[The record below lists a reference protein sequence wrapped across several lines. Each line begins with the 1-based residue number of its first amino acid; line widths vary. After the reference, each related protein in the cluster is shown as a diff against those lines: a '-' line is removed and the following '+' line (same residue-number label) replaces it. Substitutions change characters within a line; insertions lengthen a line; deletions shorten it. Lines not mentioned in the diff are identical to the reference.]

1 MILWQ
6 ILPLSA
12 LLLMCL
18 VTLTLTNGVNSC
30 ITISDYVSLDSFGFC
45 LSVIPLFSVLSL
57 IVLLGNELSAI
68 NVWLILL
75 SSASSL
81 VCFNCNNFMLFF
93 VSYELSIIFLL
104 FSLFT
109 GSPYSERGLAG
120 WYFLG
125 YLVIGGVPL
134 LLLCIY
140 NSLNSGELI
149 VHDPSSVVNYILF
162 LLFITKV
169 PLFPF
174 HSWLPIVHAEANS
187 YVSIMLSG
195 YIMKLGI
202 LGVVRLFSSSGEL
215 IKVYVM
221 MFFLASCYFLV
232 SSVLELD
239 NKRWL
244 AFLSLGHISV
254 GVLGILSIP
263 HSNEYLI
270 SSFSLGHGLSVIFL
284 FLYFSVQ
291 SGMVGSRNWVVM
303 LNSNNSGMVG
313 VIALGVLSLI
323 AFPPSILFFNEV
335 FIFVSSIST
344 QSVSYVFYL
353 YILLGV
359 IAPICILSVILSRLS
374 STSDLNCFS
383 INYISLL
390 CGMVI
395 FYLYFIII

>member
-6 ILPLSA
+6 IFPLSLF
-12 LLLMCL
+12 LLLCL
-18 VTLTLTNGVNSC
+18 ILVSFSNGCNSHFV
-30 ITISDYVSLDSFGFC
+30 ITDYILFDSFGLC
-45 LSVIPLFSVLSL
+45 LSIIPVFSILSL
-57 IVLLGNELSAI
+57 IVLIYNDLSII
-68 NVWLILL
+68 NIILILL
-75 SSASSL
+75 SCSFSI
-81 VCFNCNNFMLFF
+81 VCFNCNNFILFF
-93 VSYELSIIFLL
+93 ISYELSIIFLL

-125 YLVIGGVPL
+125 YLVIGGIPL

-140 NSLNSGELI
+140 NSLNSGEF
-149 VHDPSSVVNYILF
+149 VFSSSGIINYILF

-195 YIMKLGI
+195 YIMKLGV
-202 LGVVRLFSSSGEL
+202 LGIVRLFGSSGEL
-215 IKVYVM
+215 LKLYLII
-221 MFFLASCYFLV
+221 FFIASCYFLIT
-232 SSVLELD
+232 SVIELD

-244 AFLSLGHISV
+244 AFLSLGHISI

-263 HSNEYLI
+263 HSNDYLI

-284 FLYFSVQ
+284 FHYFNVQ
-291 SGMVGSRNWVVM
+291 SSLIGSRNWIVM
-303 LNSNNSGMVG
+303 LNNSNSSMAWVSIIG
-313 VIALGVLSLI
+313 LLSLV

-335 FIFVSSIST
+335 LIFISNINCN
-344 QSVSYVFYL
+344 SVIYVFYF

-359 IAPICILSVILSRLS
+359 IGPICMLSLILSRLNYS
-374 STSDLNCFS
+374 SSFNCYN
-383 INYISLL
+383 INYIILF
-390 CGMVI
+390 CGMII
-395 FYLYFIII
+395 FYLYFVII

>member
-6 ILPLSA
+6 ILPLSTA
-12 LLLMCL
+12 LLVLLAL
-18 VTLTLTNGVNSC
+18 VTLTNGVNSHL
-30 ITISDYVSLDSFGFC
+30 ILSEHISLDSFGVC
-45 LSVIPLFSVLSL
+45 LSIIPLFSVLSL
-57 IVLLGNELSAI
+57 IIILGNDLSGI
-68 NVWLILL
+68 NVAFILL
-75 SSASSL
+75 SSISSIL
-81 VCFNCNNFMLFF
+81 CFNCNSFMLFF
-93 VSYELSIIFLL
+93 VTYELSIIFLL

-125 YLVIGGVPL
+125 YLVVGGVPL

-149 VHDPSSVVNYILF
+149 VNDPNSAINYILF
-162 LLFITKV
+162 LIFITKV

-202 LGVVRLFSSSGEL
+202 LGIVRLFSSSGEVL
-215 IKVYVM
+215 KVYLIL
-221 MFFLASCYFLV
+221 FFLASCYFLV
-232 SSVLELD
+232 SSAIELD

-244 AFLSLGHISV
+244 AFLSLGHISI

-270 SSFSLGHGLSVIFL
+270 SSFSLGHGLSVICL

-291 SGMVGSRNWVVM
+291 SGVVGSRNWVVI
-303 LNSNNSGMVG
+303 LNNNNSGV
-313 VIALGVLSLI
+313 VWAISLGVLSLI
-323 AFPPSILFFNEV
+323 SFPPSILFFNEV
-335 FIFVSSIST
+335 FIFVSSIGV

-359 IAPICILSVILSRLS
+359 IGPVCILSVILSRLS
-374 STSDLNCFS
+374 NTSSLNCFN
-383 INYISLL
+383 INYMILL

-395 FYLYFIII
+395 FYLYTILI

>member
-6 ILPLSA
+6 ILPLS
-12 LLLMCL
+12 LLLL
-18 VTLTLTNGVNSC
+18 SSLLLITITNGINSC
-30 ITISDYVSLDSFGFC
+30 IIPNDWFLLDSFGFC
-45 LSVIPLFSVLSL
+45 LSIIPIFSILSL
-57 IVLLGNELSAI
+57 IIIINNELSTL
-68 NVWLILL
+68 NVILILL
-75 SSASSL
+75 SSL
-81 VCFNCNNFMLFF
+81 CGVICFNCNSLMLFF

-134 LLLCIY
+134 LLLCLY
-140 NSLNSGELI
+140 NSLDNAEMVLHDHNSTI
-149 VHDPSSVVNYILF
+149 NYVLF
-162 LLFITKV
+162 MLFITKV

-187 YVSIMLSG
+187 FVSIMLSG

-202 LGVVRLFSSSGEL
+202 LGIVRLFSSSGEL
-215 IKVYVM
+215 LKLYLIL
-221 MFFLASCYFLV
+221 FFIASCYFLLY
-232 SSVLELD
+232 SLTELD

-244 AFLSLGHISV
+244 AFLSLGHISI

-263 HSNEYLI
+263 HNNEYLL

-284 FLYFSVQ
+284 FFYFNIQ
-291 SGMVGSRNWVVM
+291 SSMVGSRNWIVM
-303 LNSNNSGMVG
+303 INNNNSNMIWA
-313 VIALGVLSLI
+313 IALGSLSLI

-335 FIFVSSIST
+335 FIFISSVSI
-344 QSVSYVFYL
+344 QSVAHVFYI

-359 IAPICILSVILSRLS
+359 IAPICALSVVLSRLS
-374 STSDLNCFS
+374 DSSNINCLN
-383 INYISLL
+383 INYLILL
-390 CGMVI
+390 CSMVI
-395 FYLYFIII
+395 FYLYFLII